1 MMKVS
6 LSKKQLGWR
15 LILVVALTLALVS
28 GVIVP
33 QIDTASAQSA
43 GPVRNLP
50 DPDPTT
56 VERGVTLDV
65 VVTFT
70 APNDDFNAVGL
81 TDNVPTGWTIQV
93 DKTWCTPN
101 ADQANVVGNQ
111 SQYMWYGPYSNGQVF
126 TALYKVTIPGDAEC
140 VTYPFDGQLGYKIAG
155 GAFIFEAIGG
165 DGTVIVDS
173 PHLYTTPDPPSHDF
187 GTVLTGTILNWS
199 FDITNSGIG
208 VLSWTITPD
217 PEISVSPLSGTTTTE
232 TDTID
237 VQIDTSDLI
246 ACPQNP
252 YSGTITIN
260 SNGGCNGPESKVGS
274 INVTVVMEA
283 VRELPDFALIDGDSF
298 AVTINFTAPN
308 DDFKSIGL
316 VDDVPTGWVIQ
327 VDPNWCTPVAD
338 GANIVGDQAQYDWD
352 GPYSEGTTFSAVYK
366 VSVPAGTDEDPYTFD
381 GGQLCYSIGAVG
393 ACCVPVTGEDEITA
407 ILCAPV
413 SGVTREVNCDIL
425 DGVEISLD
433 GVGPV
438 FSDGTGNYTIRASG
452 PGTYTVNAS
461 KAGFRSR
468 TQIVDVDCVNPVTLN
483 FQAGYGLIPCS
494 PDIWYALDC
503 VNLWLYPP
511 GAECGLGMSTI
522 LAVMNAWLYPGCP

>member
-1 MMKVS
+1 MLKVS
-6 LSKKQLGWR
+6 LSRKQLGWR
-15 LILVVALTLALVS
+15 LIVVAALVVALIS
-28 GVIVP
+28 GAIVP
-33 QIDTASAQSA
+33 QIDIASAQSA

-50 DPDPTT
+50 APDPTT

-65 VVTFT
+65 IVTFS
-70 APNDDFNAVGL
+70 APNDDFNAIGL

-93 DKTWCTPN
+93 NKTWCTPA
-101 ADQANVVGNQ
+101 ADQANIAGNQ
-111 SQYMWYGPYSNGQVF
+111 SQYMWYGPYSSGQVF

-155 GAFIFEAIGG
+155 SAFTFEAIGG
-165 DGTVIVDS
+165 DGTVTVDS

-208 VLSWTITPD
+208 ELSWTITPD
-217 PEISVSPLSGTTTTE
+217 PEILVNPLSGTTTTE

-237 VQIDTSDLI
+237 VQIDTADLI
-246 ACPQNP
+246 ACLQNP

-260 SNGGCNGPESKVGS
+260 SNGGCDGTESAVGS

-352 GPYSEGTTFSAVYK
+352 GPYSAGTTFSAVYK
-366 VSVPAGTDEDPYTFD
+366 VSAPAGTDEDPYTFAD
-381 GGQLCYSIGAVG
+381 GQLCYSIGAVG
-393 ACCVPVTGEDEITA
+393 ACCVPVTGEDDITA

-413 SGVTREVNCDIL
+413 SGLTREVNCDL
-425 DGVEISLD
+425 LAGVEISID

-438 FSDGTGNYTIRASG
+438 FSDGSGNYEIRASG

-468 TQIVDVDCVNPVTLN
+468 TQVADVDCLNPVPLN
-483 FQAGYGLIPCS
+483 FQADYGLIPCS

-511 GAECGLGMSTI
+511 GPECGLGMSTI